1 MGYAIMS
8 ARKILLTNRIN
19 RLNFQIMCLGE
30 AQNSLSQQMGN
41 YQRMIS
47 YYNNQNSFAQSLAML
62 CGITNMMSG
71 QGGYNFNFT
80 GESFLPLFGQYAT
93 VAMVEDDIEA
103 QKKQLETQLQ
113 VATKE
118 LEAVE
123 KAEEQAIGRATP
135 KYA

>member
-30 AQNSLSQQMGN
+30 AQNSLSQQMNN
-41 YQRMIS
+41 YQRMMN
-47 YYNNQNSFAQSLAML
+47 YYNNKNGFMQMYMQQIGINNLQN
-62 CGITNMMSG
+62 G
-71 QGGYNFNFT
+71 QGGYNFNFMN
-80 GESFLPLFGQYAT
+80 ESFLPLFGQYAT
-93 VAMVEDDIEA
+93 VSMVEDDIET